1 MRILPYLY
9 LADAIPFFEPFNF
22 DTLLALISCIAGIV
36 ALFVG
41 GKAYKNYKTLN
52 NSFNDT
58 KNYSG
63 TITDNSQRA
72 AGNIYNQ
79 TCDATSLVTLTS
91 QNFEASLE
99 KAYSC
104 FEKKCA
110 DNLHQIIDETNKIIH
125 ESKISIGGYTKIDWI
140 NIYFES
146 AKNSSDE
153 YMQQIWA
160 KVLAKELERPGSF
173 SYKTLDVLKNLSADG
188 FRQFELLASLQ
199 VNGLL
204 LKSDLT
210 DQHISW
216 EQLLRLQEHGL
227 INLAS
232 TTKTHN
238 INGESKLSIAIDDGR
253 YLLDFVNQAK
263 TPQEIQYQ
271 IYVLTSSG
279 TELCTL
285 LPIQQREEYIVDF
298 AKEIRKKCKNDVSLS
313 LYRINYITGNTANYN
328 ETDLLQ

>member
-1 MRILPYLY
+1 
-9 LADAIPFFEPFNF
+9 
-22 DTLLALISCIAGIV
+22 
-36 ALFVG
+36 
-41 GKAYKNYKTLN
+41 
-52 NSFNDT
+52 
-58 KNYSG
+58 
-63 TITDNSQRA
+63 
-72 AGNIYNQ
+72 
-79 TCDATSLVTLTS
+79 
-91 QNFEASLE
+91 
-99 KAYSC
+99 
-104 FEKKCA
+104 
-110 DNLHQIIDETNKIIH
+110 
-125 ESKISIGGYTKIDWI
+125 
-140 NIYFES
+140 
-146 AKNSSDE
+146 
-153 YMQQIWA
+153 MQQIWA

-188 FRQFELLASLQ
+188 FRQFELLTSLQ

-238 INGESKLSIAIDDGR
+238 INGESKLSIAIDDGQ

-298 AKEIRKKCKNDVSLS
+298 AKEIRKNARMMLP
-313 LYRINYITGNTANYN
+313 
-328 ETDLLQ
+328 